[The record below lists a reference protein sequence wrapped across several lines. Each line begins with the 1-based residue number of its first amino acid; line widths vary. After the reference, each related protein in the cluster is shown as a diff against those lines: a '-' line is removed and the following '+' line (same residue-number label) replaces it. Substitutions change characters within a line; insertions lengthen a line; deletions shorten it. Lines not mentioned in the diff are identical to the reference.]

1 METLF
6 ACLRDESDGWVRAVL
21 GHFIFV
27 FIHPYADGNGRLARF
42 LMNLML
48 ASGGY
53 YWAILRVESR
63 AGYMRALESASVGG
77 DITPFAE
84 FVAREMAALASLPP

>member
-6 ACLRDESDGWVRAVL
+6 KLLRDEPDAWVRAVL
-21 GHFIFV
+21 GHFFFV
-27 FIHPYADGNGRLARF
+27 YIHPYSDGNGRLGRF

-53 YWAILRVESR
+53 PWTVVRLERR
-63 AGYMRALESASVGG
+63 AAYMTALEAALVNHG
-77 DITPFAE
+77 IEPFSG
-84 FVAREMAALASLPP
+84 FVAEELAVSK

>member
-6 ACLRDESDGWVRAVL
+6 ARLRAEPDGWVRAVL

-48 ASGGY
+48 GSGGY

-63 AGYMRALESASVGG
+63 AGYMRALESASVEGN
-77 DITPFAE
+77 IVPFAE
-84 FVAREMAALASLPP
+84 FVAKEIAASASA

>member
-1 METLF
+1 
-6 ACLRDESDGWVRAVL
+6 VRAIL

-27 FIHPYADGNGRLARF
+27 YIHPYSDGNGRLARF

-63 AGYMRALESASVGG
+63 ADYMRVLENASVGG
-77 DITPFAE
+77 DIAPFSA
-84 FVAREMAALASLPP
+84 FVTREIAASASLPT